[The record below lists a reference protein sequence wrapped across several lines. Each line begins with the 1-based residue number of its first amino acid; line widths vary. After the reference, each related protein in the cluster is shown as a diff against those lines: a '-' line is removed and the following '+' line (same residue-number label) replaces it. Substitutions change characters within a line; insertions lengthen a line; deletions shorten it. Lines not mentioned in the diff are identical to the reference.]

1 MTEAPEPRA
10 IPNHLAAQNFDCEV
24 AIVGAGIS
32 GLALASALGGAG
44 LDLALVDRGDLASL
58 ARPDR
63 DGRTTAIA
71 AGSKRV
77 LEAIGAWAS
86 MAPDAEPILEIRVSD
101 GESLLFLHYD
111 HAELR
116 AGPLGW
122 IVENATIRR
131 ALGER
136 LAALSSVRTMT
147 GSVAALARDEH
158 GIELALEDGRRIRAS
173 LVVAADGKDSSLRRI
188 AGIGATEWR
197 YDQTSLVCT
206 VAHERA
212 HRGIAHERFLQAGPF
227 AILPMTGNR
236 SSIVWTERADLV
248 PALLALGAE
257 AFAAEL
263 ATRFGDFLGAL
274 AIEGRVFA
282 YPLALMHADA
292 YVAARL
298 ALVGD
303 AAHAIHPIAGQGL
316 NLGLRD
322 VAALA
327 QSVVDAHRIG
337 LDLGAAEPLARYE
350 RWRRFDNALMIAMTD
365 GLNRLFSTGAAPA
378 RFARDAG
385 LALVDRLA
393 PAKRALMRQAMGI
406 AGDAPRLVRG
416 EAL

>member
-1 MTEAPEPRA
+1 
-10 IPNHLAAQNFDCEV
+10 
-24 AIVGAGIS
+24 
-32 GLALASALGGAG
+32 
-44 LDLALVDRGDLASL
+44 LALVDRGDLASL

-71 AGSKRV
+71 AGSMRV

-122 IVENATIRR
+122 IVENVTIRR

-136 LAALSSVRTMT
+136 LAALSNVRPIT
-147 GSVAALARDEH
+147 GSVAALARDAH

-173 LVVAADGKDSSLRRI
+173 LVVAADGKDSGLRRI
-188 AGIGATEWR
+188 ARIGATEWR

-227 AILPMTGNR
+227 AILPMRGNR

-248 PALLALGAE
+248 PALQALDAE

-385 LALVDRLA
+385 LALVDRVA
-393 PAKRALMRQAMGI
+393 PVKRALMRHAMGI